1 MHILMQSGYRVSFL
15 PLCMNTHAPTPPGS
29 PRRKGDAV
37 YTEAIYVSTI
47 YWGPT
52 PKRPSRSTGEYLVH
66 WCVLISL
73 HACNSVAITEGAGD
87 GRYVG
92 QIPEDAVPEADTG
105 MADEKNY
112 ESHLVEREQ
121 AYELLGGFE
130 GAIVKR
136 AFDLWDETR
145 KIKKYYAER
154 RERGKRD
161 SEWSE
166 VNVEWQAQG
175 QSSAANEEQRQR

>member
-1 MHILMQSGYRVSFL
+1 M
-15 PLCMNTHAPTPPGS
+15 
-29 PRRKGDAV
+29 
-37 YTEAIYVSTI
+37 
-47 YWGPT
+47 
-52 PKRPSRSTGEYLVH
+52 
-66 WCVLISL
+66 
-73 HACNSVAITEGAGD
+73 HACKNSVAITKGAGD

-105 MADEKNY
+105 MVDEKNY

-166 VNVEWQAQG
+166 INVEYQAQG
-175 QSSAANEEQRQR
+175 QSSAAANEEQRQR